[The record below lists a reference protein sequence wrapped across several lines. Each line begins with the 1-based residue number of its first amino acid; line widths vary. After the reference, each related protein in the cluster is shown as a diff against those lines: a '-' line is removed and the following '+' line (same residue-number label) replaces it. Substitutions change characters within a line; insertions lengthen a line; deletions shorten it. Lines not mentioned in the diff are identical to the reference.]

1 MGLATYGLRFSSY
14 VGRRR
19 VVEKVVDTV
28 VESVDLL
35 SVGSGGDGVDE
46 ALVLVSATVLV
57 EGSSSSA
64 LVRLVLSVTV
74 YTSTASLS
82 RSTILLTR
90 LSLRSGLLKKVQS

>member
-14 VGRRR
+14 GGRRR

-28 VESVDLL
+28 VESVVLL

-64 LVRLVLSVTV
+64 LVRLVLSITA
-74 YTSTASLS
+74 YIITASLS
-82 RSTILLTR
+82 RRTILLTR